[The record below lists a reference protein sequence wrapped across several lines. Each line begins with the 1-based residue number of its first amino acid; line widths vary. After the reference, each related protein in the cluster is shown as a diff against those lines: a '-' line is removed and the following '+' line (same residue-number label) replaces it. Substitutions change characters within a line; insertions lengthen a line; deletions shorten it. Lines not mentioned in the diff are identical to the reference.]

1 MGTEATLALEGRG
14 KIMLYPEPPVA
25 KAQHYGTLG
34 WPKKMRAEYFESM
47 GHSAD
52 GRALQPSPRR
62 KPEEIPVERGPQHHE
77 YFIQSLRDGSPAA
90 RTPRK
95 ANFAAGAAHLA
106 NIAYRRGRRMGWDLK
121 TSRVFEA

>member
-77 YFIQSLRDGSPAA
+77 YFIQSLRDGSPSRENAEEGQLC
-90 RTPRK
+90 R
-95 ANFAAGAAHLA
+95 
-106 NIAYRRGRRMGWDLK
+106 RRGAPCQHRLPAGTADGVGPENQPR
-121 TSRVFEA
+121 F